1 MLPYVGLIL
10 VTLSIGIYWYITRT
24 FNYWKDRNV
33 ISPETTPLF
42 GNLKETALRRK
53 NIGLVFEEIYT
64 QFPSEKVVGVY
75 RMTTPCLLIRDLD
88 IIKHVMIKD
97 FDLFSDR
104 GVEFSKDGLG
114 ANLFH
119 ADGELWRALR
129 NKFTPIFTTSKLKN
143 MLYLMTDRGDKFV
156 HYIQSLKNSEQE
168 IHGLV
173 QKYTMATITACAFG
187 LDLNNMEDK
196 LAILKKIDQMV
207 LTPNIAFEI
216 DMMFPGILKKFNSSL
231 FPRFVT
237 DFFFNM
243 VKQIVTER
251 NNAPSNRKDFMDL
264 LLELRSKGQVQ
275 SFKKND
281 EAKNQLVE
289 ITDGIIA
296 AQAFVFY
303 IAGYE
308 TSATTMSFLLYELA
322 LNPDIQEKLLT
333 EIDDVIAKHNG
344 QITYE
349 CLTDMVYLDKVF
361 KETLRMYSIVDP
373 LQRNALADYKV
384 PGTDVVVKKGQTVLI
399 SPRGIHKDPNLYP
412 EPEKFDPERF
422 SVENCANRH
431 PCAYM
436 PFGVGPRNCIGMR
449 FAQTQSRVCI
459 VKLLSKFRIEPS
471 KNTQRKMEFEPKR
484 VIIAPAGGIY
494 LNIVKRK

>member
-1 MLPYVGLIL
+1 MLQYVAVTL
-10 VTLSIGIYWYITRT
+10 VTLTIGIYWYITRT
-24 FNYWKDRNV
+24 FSYWKDRNV
-33 ISPETTPLF
+33 VTPEPTPLF
-42 GNLKETALRRK
+42 GNLKEAALRRK
-53 NIGLVFEEIYT
+53 NLGLVFEEIYK
-64 QFPSEKVVGVY
+64 QFPNEKVVGVY
-75 RMTTPCLLIRDLD
+75 RMTTPCLMIRDLD

-97 FDLFSDR
+97 FDLFTDR
-104 GVEFSKDGLG
+104 GVEFSKEGLG

-156 HYIQSLKNSEQE
+156 QYIESLKNPEHE

-173 QKYTMATITACAFG
+173 QKYTMATIAACAFG
-187 LDLNNMEDK
+187 LDFDNMGDK
-196 LAILKKIDQMV
+196 LAILKKVDQMV
-207 LTPNIAFEI
+207 LTPNFAFEI

-243 VKQIVTER
+243 VRQIITER
-251 NNAPSNRKDFMDL
+251 NNTPSNRKDFMDL
-264 LLELRSKGQVQ
+264 LLELRNKGQVQ
-275 SFKKND
+275 STNKNN
-281 EAKNQLVE
+281 EAEKQTVA

-303 IAGYE
+303 VGGYE
-308 TSATTMSFLLYELA
+308 TSATTMSFLLYQLA
-322 LNPDIQEKLLT
+322 LNPDVQDKLIA
-333 EIDDVIAKHNG
+333 EIDEVITKYNG
-344 QITYE
+344 QVTYE

-361 KETLRMYSIVDP
+361 KETLRMYSIVEP
-373 LQRNALADYKV
+373 LQRNAVTDYKV
-384 PGTDVVVKKGQTVLI
+384 PGTDVVLRKGQTVLV
-399 SPRGIHKDPNLYP
+399 SPRGIHHDPSLYP

-422 SVENCANRH
+422 SVENSANRH

-459 VKLLSKFRIEPS
+459 AKLLSKFRIEPS
-471 KNTQRKMEFEPKR
+471 KNTKREMEYEPKR
-484 VIIAPAGGIY
+484 LLIGPAGGIY
-494 LNIVKRK
+494 LNIVKRN